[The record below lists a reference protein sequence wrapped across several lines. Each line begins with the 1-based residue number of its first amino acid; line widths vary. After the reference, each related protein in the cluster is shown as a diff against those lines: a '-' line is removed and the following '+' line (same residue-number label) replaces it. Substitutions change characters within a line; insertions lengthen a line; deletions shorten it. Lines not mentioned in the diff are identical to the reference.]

1 MDPIAQR
8 EETSRQSDWRSPDPQ
23 EVPAISAD
31 TKKLKIGHIRRLS
44 PVFPLPAPAVRRK
57 SLTDAAASRSV
68 KASRTIREISPFED
82 EEAALS
88 IRQKASDEADI
99 IEFGVGHPTNVTIGV
114 AFVVDVLIYRQ
125 DDRSVA
131 EERAA
136 TLRPENDGF
145 GFAGAT
151 KVGRGT
157 KLTVMLELPWPTEP
171 KIQSVYWSGSITNV
185 SFRVAPTNLAQASV
199 YGICNILI
207 DGLTIGHVIFKLVV
221 EPKKSPDGR
230 KLTWAR
236 TVKTA
241 FASYTSKDRRRVL
254 ARVQGIEKVGVKVFL
269 DTHGLRSNEQ
279 YKKRIFEAI
288 DASDVLY
295 LFWSRHAL
303 RRQILD
309 WVTPTRLDDHDRLR
323 LPPIP
328 PPQSSGTDKERWG
341 TAATAKHAGH
351 QASHPRPLRTA
362 STQAMSAL

>member
-1 MDPIAQR
+1 MPTKADRIPTLDPIAQR
-8 EETSRQSDWRSPDPQ
+8 EETSRHSDWRSPDPQ

-157 KLTVMLELPWPTEP
+157 KPPGHEPLRPRSPLT
-171 KIQSVYWSGSITNV
+171 
-185 SFRVAPTNLAQASV
+185 R
-199 YGICNILI
+199 
-207 DGLTIGHVIFKLVV
+207 
-221 EPKKSPDGR
+221 
-230 KLTWAR
+230 AR
-236 TVKTA
+236 TADAYWLA
-241 FASYTSKDRRRVL
+241 FRESK
-254 ARVQGIEKVGVKVFL
+254 K
-269 DTHGLRSNEQ
+269 
-279 YKKRIFEAI
+279 
-288 DASDVLY
+288 
-295 LFWSRHAL
+295 
-303 RRQILD
+303 
-309 WVTPTRLDDHDRLR
+309 
-323 LPPIP
+323 
-328 PPQSSGTDKERWG
+328 
-341 TAATAKHAGH
+341 
-351 QASHPRPLRTA
+351 
-362 STQAMSAL
+362 